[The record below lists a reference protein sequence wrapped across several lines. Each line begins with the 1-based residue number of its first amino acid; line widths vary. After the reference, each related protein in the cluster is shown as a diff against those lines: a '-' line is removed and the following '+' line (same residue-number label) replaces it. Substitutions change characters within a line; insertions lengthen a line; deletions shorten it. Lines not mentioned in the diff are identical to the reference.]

1 MLKYYACQNLV
12 IFVKLIYLM
21 SKEHLSAF
29 FHNSNLVS
37 LSMAKE
43 LADRFEQK
51 IIAKNHFLLTE
62 DKIADEYLFL
72 DKGYMRAFAFDIEGN
87 EITTNFYAPGQI
99 IFEVASFFNR
109 TRSKENIQA
118 LTDCEGWF
126 ITYKQLNDLFHS
138 LPEFREFGRSML
150 VKGFSELKNRM
161 LSTITETAEERYAT
175 LLKTKP
181 EIFQHAPLKNIAT
194 YLGITDTSLSRIRAT
209 LSKK

>member
-1 MLKYYACQNLV
+1 
-12 IFVKLIYLM
+12 M
-21 SKEHLSAF
+21 SKEHLSDF
-29 FHNSNLVS
+29 VHNTNLVS
-37 LSMAKE
+37 LSTAKE
-43 LADRFEQK
+43 IVDRFEHK

-62 DKIADEYLFL
+62 DTISDEYLFL
-72 DKGYMRAFAFDIEGN
+72 DKGYMRTFVFDVEGN
-87 EITTNFYAPGQI
+87 EITTNFCAPGQVV
-99 IFEVASFFNR
+99 FEVASFFNR

-150 VKGFSELKNRM
+150 VKGFAELKNRM
-161 LSTITETAEERYAT
+161 LATITETAEERYAT
-175 LLKTKP
+175 LLKTNP
-181 EIFQHAPLKNIAT
+181 DILQHAPLKNIAT